1 MGARAIAL
9 AIRIGGLA
17 AVVACVYALVVLG
30 IGRVPTEDE
39 WTLIAF
45 SALAAAVCALAYA
58 SWRPRLDAFS
68 NRLLRRDEA
77 SAGDL
82 VTSFSSRAVRGLP
95 AEELLLQLAESLR
108 ATLSLARAEIW
119 TNTGGILERAAA
131 DPPAEG
137 RTLILDGAE
146 EAAAARAG
154 VVGRTWLGLWLPDVL
169 LGLPGGPLRIAA
181 MTHAGDLVGLI
192 VVAREAGQ
200 SDLGAAD
207 DEVLTNLA
215 RQAAL
220 ALHDL
225 RLGSALEASTDELR
239 RQAGELRESRAR
251 IVTAADAER
260 RRIERD
266 LHDGAQQHLIGLVV
280 NLEVARE
287 LAATD
292 PQQVPPLLDAL
303 SGEIHTALDELRDL
317 AHGIYPPVLVD
328 RGLREAIEAALVH
341 ARVQGGVDGDGTRRY
356 PVDVEATVYFCC
368 LEAIQNTAK
377 HAGPDARVG
386 VRIWEEDATL
396 LFEIADDGS
405 GFESGDRRGGVG
417 VANMRDRV
425 GALGGQLHIDSAP
438 SRGTR
443 VIGGVPL

>member
-1 MGARAIAL
+1 VRARAIAL
-9 AIRIGGLA
+9 TIRIGGLLA
-17 AVVACVYALVVLG
+17 LVACVYALGVLG

-39 WTLIAF
+39 WTLVGF
-45 SALAAAVCALAYA
+45 SAFAAVVCALAYA
-58 SWRPRLDAFS
+58 SLRPRLDAFS
-68 NRLLRRDEA
+68 DRLLRRDEA
-77 SAGDL
+77 SARDL
-82 VTSFSSRAVRGLP
+82 VTSFGSRAVRGLP
-95 AEELLLQLAESLR
+95 ADELLLQLAESLR
-108 ATLSLARAEIW
+108 ATLSLARAEVW

-181 MTHAGDLVGLI
+181 MTHAGELVGLI
-192 VVAREAGQ
+192 VVSREAGQ
-200 SDLGAAD
+200 PDLGPAD
-207 DEVLTNLA
+207 DEVLTQLA

-239 RQAGELRESRAR
+239 RQAAELRESRAR

-287 LAATD
+287 LASTD
-292 PQQVPPLLDAL
+292 PQQVRPVLDEL

-328 RGLREAIEAALVH
+328 RGLREAIEAALLR
-341 ARVQGGVDGDGTRRY
+341 ARVQGGVEGDGTGRY

-368 LEAIQNTAK
+368 LEAIQNAAK
-377 HAGPDARVG
+377 HAGPAAHVG
-386 VRIWEEDATL
+386 VRIWEEDTTL
-396 LFEIADDGS
+396 LFEIVDDGR
-405 GFESGDRRGGVG
+405 GFESGAGRGGVG

-425 GALGGQLHIDSAP
+425 GALGGQLHIESAP
-438 SRGTR
+438 GHGTR
-443 VIGGVPL
+443 VVGGVPL

>member
-1 MGARAIAL
+1 MGARSIAL

-17 AVVACVYALVVLG
+17 VLVACVYALVVLG

-45 SALAAAVCALAYA
+45 SALAAAICAVAYGA
-58 SWRPRLDAFS
+58 WRPRLDAFS
-68 NRLLRRDEA
+68 DRLLRRDEA
-77 SAGDL
+77 PAGDL

-95 AEELLLQLAESLR
+95 ADELLLQLAESLR
-108 ATLSLARAEIW
+108 ATLSLACAEIW

-181 MTHAGDLVGLI
+181 MTHAGELVGLI

-200 SDLGAAD
+200 PDLGPAD
-207 DEVLTNLA
+207 DEVLTHLA

-292 PQQVPPLLDAL
+292 PQQVRPVLDAL

-328 RGLREAIEAALVH
+328 RGLREAIEAALV
-341 ARVQGGVDGDGTRRY
+341 RSRLPGGVEGDRTRRY
-356 PVDVEATVYFCC
+356 TVDVEATVYFCC
-368 LEAIQNTAK
+368 LEAIQNAAK
-377 HAGPDARVG
+377 HAGPDSRVG

-396 LFEIADDGS
+396 LFEIADDGP
-405 GFESGDRRGGVG
+405 GFEPGAGRGGVG

-425 GALGGQLHIDSAP
+425 GALGGQLHIESAP
-438 SRGTR
+438 GRGTR

>member
-1 MGARAIAL
+1 MGARAIVL

-108 ATLSLARAEIW
+108 ATLSLAQAEIW
-119 TNTGGILERAAA
+119 TNTSGILERAAA

-292 PQQVPPLLDAL
+292 PQQVPPVLDAL

-377 HAGPDARVG
+377 HAGPDARIG

-405 GFESGDRRGGVG
+405 GFESRDRRGGVG

>member
-1 MGARAIAL
+1 MGARSIAL

-17 AVVACVYALVVLG
+17 ALVACVYALVVLG

-39 WTLIAF
+39 WALIAF

-68 NRLLRRDEA
+68 DRLLRRDEA
-77 SAGDL
+77 SSGDL
-82 VTSFSSRAVRGLP
+82 VTSFGGRAVRGLP
-95 AEELLLQLAESLR
+95 ADELLLQLAESLR
-108 ATLSLARAEIW
+108 ATLLLACAEIW

-131 DPPAEG
+131 DPPAVC

-181 MTHAGDLVGLI
+181 MTHAGELVGLI

-200 SDLGAAD
+200 SDLGPAD
-207 DEVLTNLA
+207 DEVLTHLA

-220 ALHDL
+220 AIHDL

-292 PQQVPPLLDAL
+292 PQKVPPVLDAL
-303 SGEIHTALDELRDL
+303 SGEVHAALDELRDL

-328 RGLREAIEAALVH
+328 RGLREAIEAALVR
-341 ARVQGGVDGDGTRRY
+341 ARVSGGVDGDGTRRY

-368 LEAIQNTAK
+368 LEAIQNAAK
-377 HAGPDARVG
+377 HAGPDARVR

-425 GALGGQLHIDSAP
+425 GALGGQLHIESAP

-443 VIGGVPL
+443 VVGGVPL